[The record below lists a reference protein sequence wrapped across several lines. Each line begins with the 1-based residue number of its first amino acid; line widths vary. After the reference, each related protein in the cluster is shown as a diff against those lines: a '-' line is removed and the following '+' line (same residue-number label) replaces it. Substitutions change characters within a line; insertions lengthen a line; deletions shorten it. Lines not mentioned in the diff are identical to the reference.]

1 MTETG
6 QDTAGH
12 THTHTGC
19 DTVGETLT
27 FISKY
32 ALTVT
37 STSRCIFAKAESQ
50 WSCPGEGSG
59 QGVGSE
65 GRYRDLPAPAS
76 PSPAPHKTL
85 SFHIFC
91 LFSSLLHKHETGP
104 AHSEEA
110 TAPAQLHPQGHAE
123 LELNFSHR
131 RHSDFS
137 TGRAGGRSSLA
148 HDTSQVSRA
157 PARQQ
162 QAEPRAPK
170 QHRTS
175 ASQAQAEPAEPPR

>member
-1 MTETG
+1 MTRTG
-6 QDTAGH
+6 QETAGH

-27 FISKY
+27 FILKY

-50 WSCPGEGSG
+50 RLCPGEGSG
-59 QGVGSE
+59 QRVGSK
-65 GRYRDLPAPAS
+65 GSYGGLPAPAS

-91 LFSSLLHKHETGP
+91 LFSSLLHKHKTGH

-110 TAPAQLHPQGHAE
+110 TAPAQPCPEGHPE
-123 LELNFSHR
+123 LELDFSHR

-137 TGRAGGRSSLA
+137 TG
-148 HDTSQVSRA
+148 
-157 PARQQ
+157 
-162 QAEPRAPK
+162 
-170 QHRTS
+170 
-175 ASQAQAEPAEPPR
+175 